1 MRMPLGLRANA
12 QGIMVNTA
20 KTAQK
25 VSSRSN
31 TGQTSWKNRAH
42 LPVRKVILCILPK
55 EFEFFA
61 ASLGTTGDEGGRGGT
76 RGTTGRTGTTA
87 MKEVCWVEVGCV

>member
-1 MRMPLGLRANA
+1 MEKGAVLGVTVRPLLLSTRAPA
-12 QGIMVNTA
+12 
-20 KTAQK
+20 
-25 VSSRSN
+25 
-31 TGQTSWKNRAH
+31 
-42 LPVRKVILCILPK
+42 K